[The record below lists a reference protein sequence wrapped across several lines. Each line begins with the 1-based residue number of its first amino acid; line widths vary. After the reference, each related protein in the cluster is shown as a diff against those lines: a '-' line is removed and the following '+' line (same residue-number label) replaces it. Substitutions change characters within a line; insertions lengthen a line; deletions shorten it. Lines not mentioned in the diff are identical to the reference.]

1 MGYIFNLKLYKNNT
15 KTVTVLLKNMFMTH
29 ES

>member
-1 MGYIFNLKLYKNNT
+1 MGYILNSKLYKNNT
-15 KTVTVLLKNMFMTH
+15 KTVTVLLKNMFMTN